1 MHATCGD
8 DVTIFMLLVFAQTLD
23 YGVFLGRT
31 RDKNCWR
38 IHWRTQQIASKL
50 QYITVHTKPMPSS
63 TELCVPRN
71 SRLVNL
77 LAAGLYGVH
86 IAVSTQT
93 TNGIGR

>member
-1 MHATCGD
+1 MAC
-8 DVTIFMLLVFAQTLD
+8 
-23 YGVFLGRT
+23 FLGVREIKT
-31 RDKNCWR
+31 AGEYTGGV
-38 IHWRTQQIASKL
+38 TQQIASKL